1 MSMKHHLLVICVVH
15 VKQQIE
21 HFKKLLHSLITRDTI
36 DFLFLSTHLT
46 KTLRAPSG
54 VTSMAGAKAYAVKF
68 AISPTI
74 TMKTIHC
81 VLV

>member
-1 MSMKHHLLVICVVH
+1 MLNNK
-15 VKQQIE
+15 IE
-21 HFKKLLHSLITRDTI
+21 HLKKILHSLITRGTI

-54 VTSMAGAKAYAVKF
+54 VTSMAGAKAYAVKL

-74 TMKTIHC
+74 TIKTIHC